1 MSKKEDYPKEIIT
14 YERVSYESEEK
25 IKVITV
31 VKNEYEEKAV
41 LAAISFMNAFNKS
54 DPHECDKYVHYPHI
68 AILVNG
74 NIIST
79 EKPPF
84 LSKKYFEAMSKISE
98 WHHTCW
104 DTRHV
109 LHSGKNK
116 IHLELQFTRYKY
128 DGTKIASSHA
138 IWIITNQ
145 NGYWGVVMRS
155 VYV

>member
-14 YERVSYESEEK
+14 YERVSYDSEEK
-25 IKVITV
+25 VKVITV

-41 LAAISFMNAFNKS
+41 LAAINFMNAFNKS
-54 DPHECDKYVHYPHI
+54 DPHECDKYVQYPHS
-68 AILVNG
+68 AILMNG

-79 EKPPF
+79 EKPSF
-84 LSKKYFEAMSKISE
+84 LSKKYFEAMSKVSE

-104 DTRHV
+104 DTRRV

-116 IHLELQFTRYKY
+116 VHLELQFTRYKY
-128 DGTKIASSHA
+128 DGTKIATSPA

-145 NGYWGVVMRS
+145 NGYWGIKIRS
-155 VYV
+155 IYV